1 MKPIFSKIRVLG
13 TAALALFLTA
23 SCSDILD
30 EQPRSSYDPT
40 FFKTEKGVEGGVTSM
55 YAHLRYIY
63 GQAYYYNSCL
73 TGTDEATWGW
83 SADGNFKDADLS
95 GVGNLTATTCRSD
108 ALWGTAFSNINT
120 ANGVIENG
128 AEVRVNESLVSEA
141 RFFRAFDYFLLVQ
154 TFGGVPLDLGSGE
167 LKFNI
172 TPSRTSVRN
181 TVPEV
186 YTKAIFPDLL
196 TAIENLPANPRMTGG
211 VTKTVARLYL
221 AKAYL
226 TYAWWLKNPNN
237 IPTYPECQRT
247 DPDGHDAAW
256 YFQQAYDVAVTAIEN
271 PGPFGLQES
280 FWMVNAGPNDRN
292 MEILLYA
299 DHTQEDEYYNGGSLS
314 YGGGGA
320 PDNFAGWMM
329 NWNYTDARSADNQ
342 AVINRIAEQCYGRP
356 WTRMAPPLGVFT
368 KTFADKVN
376 DSRYDGTFTTVYRGN
391 WSTAG
396 QNWESVT
403 NANGMKVKEREP
415 IFSFVF
421 QDMDKIDYAGEGSK
435 SNLGAG
441 TLPGRADWVLGLDAV
456 GRYVYPG
463 LWKLGPYR
471 TDNGSGAGQPNAGS
485 TRPYNI
491 AKFSELYLVAAE
503 AAVEGAATQAGK
515 SARDLVNVLRA
526 RAGRWTYS
534 NAEYKEVDRDFSAEM
549 TAATPATIDINYIL
563 DERSREFYGEGY
575 RWFDLVRTQ
584 KWNEYADSY
593 VICGGKGDHNPQT
606 YSRTIEAFH
615 YLRPIPQGQ
624 LDGMEMTEE
633 EKTLIRIR
641 DTEIDFLFF
650 KSTRRFFLFLMEE
663 AAVFLWYGL
672 LGRLSSSH
680 RIYVFSLM
688 SMWLPSNKFT
698 VSLRWVSFIT

>member
-128 AEVRVNESLVSEA
+128 AEVGVNESLVSEA

-196 TAIENLPANPRMTGG
+196 TAIENLPANPRVTGG

-356 WTRMAPPLGVFT
+356 WTCMAPPLGVFT

-633 EKTLIRIR
+633 EKDAYQNPGYR
-641 DTEIDFLFF
+641 D
-650 KSTRRFFLFLMEE
+650 
-663 AAVFLWYGL
+663 
-672 LGRLSSSH
+672 
-680 RIYVFSLM
+680 
-688 SMWLPSNKFT
+688 
-698 VSLRWVSFIT
+698 

>member
-1 MKPIFSKIRVLG
+1 MKPIFSKIKILG

-128 AEVRVNESLVSEA
+128 AEVGVNESLVSEA

-196 TAIENLPANPRMTGG
+196 TAIENLPANPRVTGG

-226 TYAWWLKNPNN
+226 AYAWWLKNPNN

-633 EKTLIRIR
+633 EKDAYQNPGYR
-641 DTEIDFLFF
+641 D
-650 KSTRRFFLFLMEE
+650 
-663 AAVFLWYGL
+663 
-672 LGRLSSSH
+672 
-680 RIYVFSLM
+680 
-688 SMWLPSNKFT
+688 
-698 VSLRWVSFIT
+698 

>member
-1 MKPIFSKIRVLG
+1 M
-13 TAALALFLTA
+13 ALFLTA

-128 AEVRVNESLVSEA
+128 AEVGVNESLVSEA

-196 TAIENLPANPRMTGG
+196 TAIENLPANPRVTGG

-329 NWNYTDARSADNQ
+329 NWNYIDARSADNQ

-441 TLPGRADWVLGLDAV
+441 TLPGRPDWVLGLDAV

-633 EKTLIRIR
+633 EKDAYQNPGYR
-641 DTEIDFLFF
+641 D
-650 KSTRRFFLFLMEE
+650 
-663 AAVFLWYGL
+663 
-672 LGRLSSSH
+672 
-680 RIYVFSLM
+680 
-688 SMWLPSNKFT
+688 
-698 VSLRWVSFIT
+698 

>member
-120 ANGVIENG
+120 ANGVIENA
-128 AEVRVNESLVSEA
+128 AEVGVNESLVSEA

-154 TFGGVPLDLGSGE
+154 TFGGVPLDMGAGE

-196 TAIENLPANPRMTGG
+196 TAIENLPANPRVTGG

-237 IPTYPECQRT
+237 IPTYPDCQRT

-256 YFQQAYDVAVTAIEN
+256 YFQQAYDVAVAAIEN

-299 DHTQEDEYYNGGSLS
+299 DHTQENEFYNGGSLS
-314 YGGGGA
+314 YGSGGA

-503 AAVEGAATQAGK
+503 AAVEGAAAQAGK

-534 NAEYKEVDRDFSAEM
+534 NAEYKNVDRDFSAEM

-606 YSRTIEAFH
+606 YNRTIEAFH

-624 LDGMEMTEE
+624 LDGMEMTKE
-633 EKTLIRIR
+633 EKMAYQNPGYR
-641 DTEIDFLFF
+641 D
-650 KSTRRFFLFLMEE
+650 
-663 AAVFLWYGL
+663 
-672 LGRLSSSH
+672 
-680 RIYVFSLM
+680 
-688 SMWLPSNKFT
+688 
-698 VSLRWVSFIT
+698 

>member
-128 AEVRVNESLVSEA
+128 AEVGVNESLVSEA

-196 TAIENLPANPRMTGG
+196 TAIENLPANPRVTGG

-226 TYAWWLKNPNN
+226 AYAWWLKNPNN

-247 DPDGHDAAW
+247 DPNGHDAAW

-314 YGGGGA
+314 YGSGGA

-633 EKTLIRIR
+633 EKDAYQNPGYR
-641 DTEIDFLFF
+641 D
-650 KSTRRFFLFLMEE
+650 
-663 AAVFLWYGL
+663 
-672 LGRLSSSH
+672 
-680 RIYVFSLM
+680 
-688 SMWLPSNKFT
+688 
-698 VSLRWVSFIT
+698 

>member
-128 AEVRVNESLVSEA
+128 AEVGVNESLVSEA

-196 TAIENLPANPRMTGG
+196 TAIENLPANPRVTGG

-247 DPDGHDAAW
+247 DPNGHDAAW

-320 PDNFAGWMM
+320 PDNFAGWML

-441 TLPGRADWVLGLDAV
+441 TLPGRPDWVLGLDAV

-633 EKTLIRIR
+633 EKDAYQNPGYR
-641 DTEIDFLFF
+641 D
-650 KSTRRFFLFLMEE
+650 
-663 AAVFLWYGL
+663 
-672 LGRLSSSH
+672 
-680 RIYVFSLM
+680 
-688 SMWLPSNKFT
+688 
-698 VSLRWVSFIT
+698 

>member
-128 AEVRVNESLVSEA
+128 AEVGVNESLVSEA

-196 TAIENLPANPRMTGG
+196 TAIENLPANPRVTGG

-226 TYAWWLKNPNN
+226 AYAWWLKNPNN

-280 FWMVNAGPNDRN
+280 FWMVNAGPYDRN

-314 YGGGGA
+314 YGSGGA

-633 EKTLIRIR
+633 EKDAYQNPGYR
-641 DTEIDFLFF
+641 D
-650 KSTRRFFLFLMEE
+650 
-663 AAVFLWYGL
+663 
-672 LGRLSSSH
+672 
-680 RIYVFSLM
+680 
-688 SMWLPSNKFT
+688 
-698 VSLRWVSFIT
+698 

>member
-128 AEVRVNESLVSEA
+128 AEVGVNESLVSEA

-172 TPSRTSVRN
+172 TPSRTSVRK

-196 TAIENLPANPRMTGG
+196 TAIENLPANPRVTGG

-441 TLPGRADWVLGLDAV
+441 TLPGRPDWVLGLDAV

-633 EKTLIRIR
+633 EKDAYQNPGYR
-641 DTEIDFLFF
+641 D
-650 KSTRRFFLFLMEE
+650 
-663 AAVFLWYGL
+663 
-672 LGRLSSSH
+672 
-680 RIYVFSLM
+680 
-688 SMWLPSNKFT
+688 
-698 VSLRWVSFIT
+698 

>member
-128 AEVRVNESLVSEA
+128 AEVAVNESMVSDA

-196 TAIENLPANPRMTGG
+196 TAIENLPANPRVTGG

-314 YGGGGA
+314 YGGGGS
-320 PDNFAGWMM
+320 PVNFAGLKM
-329 NWNYTDARSADNQ
+329 NWNYTDVRSADNQ

-441 TLPGRADWVLGLDAV
+441 TLPGRPDWVLGLDAV

-463 LWKLGPYR
+463 LWTLGPYR
-471 TDNGSGAGQPNAGS
+471 TDKGSGAGQPNAGS

-515 SARDLVNVLRA
+515 SVRDLVNVLRA

-633 EKTLIRIR
+633 EKDAYQNPGYR
-641 DTEIDFLFF
+641 D
-650 KSTRRFFLFLMEE
+650 
-663 AAVFLWYGL
+663 
-672 LGRLSSSH
+672 
-680 RIYVFSLM
+680 
-688 SMWLPSNKFT
+688 
-698 VSLRWVSFIT
+698 

>member
-128 AEVRVNESLVSEA
+128 AEVGVNESLVSEA

-196 TAIENLPANPRMTGG
+196 TAIENLPANPRVTGG

-256 YFQQAYDVAVTAIEN
+256 YFQQAYDVAITAIEN

-441 TLPGRADWVLGLDAV
+441 TLPGRPDWVLGLDAV

-633 EKTLIRIR
+633 EKDAYQNPGYR
-641 DTEIDFLFF
+641 D
-650 KSTRRFFLFLMEE
+650 
-663 AAVFLWYGL
+663 
-672 LGRLSSSH
+672 
-680 RIYVFSLM
+680 
-688 SMWLPSNKFT
+688 
-698 VSLRWVSFIT
+698 